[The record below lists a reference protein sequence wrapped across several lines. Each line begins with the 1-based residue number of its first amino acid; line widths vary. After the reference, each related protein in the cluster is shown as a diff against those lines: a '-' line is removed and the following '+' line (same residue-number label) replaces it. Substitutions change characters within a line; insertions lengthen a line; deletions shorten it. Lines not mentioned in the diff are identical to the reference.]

1 MYVDKPHH
9 VLRRLDTQML
19 QRRERPEKVIFPPV
33 IEVNG
38 RLYNW
43 RTHIEWYKAALVAR
57 ALGQEPR
64 PLPTRPVGD
73 SLVPVK
79 VSASELGVGRRTIG
93 RHIRD
98 QRTKP
103 VAAE

>member
-1 MYVDKPHH
+1 M
-9 VLRRLDTQML
+9 RLDTQML
-19 QRRERPEKVIFPPV
+19 QRHERPEKVPFPPV

-43 RTHIEWYKAALVAR
+43 RTDIEWYKSALIAH
-57 ALGQEPR
+57 ALGQDP
-64 PLPTRPVGD
+64 PPMPTTRPVGD
-73 SLVPVK
+73 SLVALK

-93 RHIRD
+93 RHIKN

-103 VAAE
+103 HVAA